1 MARKILIVEDEV
13 AIAELIRINLKHE
26 GYETLIAKNA
36 LQAEGLIKAEL
47 PSLLIL
53 DWMLPGTNGTAFS
66 KRLRSN
72 NRTRNI
78 PIIMLTARTSE
89 QDKVEGLDHG
99 ADDYVT
105 KPFSPRELI
114 ARIRALL
121 RRRTPELTDDSVS
134 IDGLTI
140 EPSTH
145 QVKSKDANISL
156 GPKEFKLLHYF
167 MTHMDRVH
175 SRTHLL
181 DQVWGDHVFVEER
194 TVDVHIRRLRK
205 SLEPSNHNS
214 KIKTVRGS
222 GYKFT
227 SHTRAKND

>member
-1 MARKILIVEDEV
+1 MACSILIVEDEV

-26 GYETLIAKNA
+26 GYEAFIAKDL
-36 LQAEGLIKAEL
+36 LQAENLIKTEL
-47 PSLLIL
+47 PDLLIL
-53 DWMLPGTNGTAFS
+53 DWMLPGTNGTVFS
-66 KRLRSN
+66 KRLRNN

-78 PIIMLTARTSE
+78 PIIMLTARSSE
-89 QDKVEGLDHG
+89 QDKVEGLEHG

-114 ARIRALL
+114 ARVKALL
-121 RRRTPELTDDSVS
+121 RRRAPQLTDDLVS
-134 IDGLTI
+134 FNGLTI

-145 QVKSKDANISL
+145 RVKTKDADISL

-167 MTHMDRVH
+167 MTHLERVH

-205 SLEPSNHNS
+205 SLEPMGYNRN
-214 KIKTVRGS
+214 IKTVHGS
-222 GYKFT
+222 GDKCT
-227 SHTRAKND
+227 SSTRDKND